1 MIGTLPAGAVHCCVS
16 GLRHGAHQLAVDARV
31 TPTSTAVVTPVERR
45 RARNSVLYGS
55 AGTVVEWFDYGLYL
69 YLVPVMAPLIF
80 PTGDQLTA
88 IIASLGVFAAGS
100 FLRVFGG
107 AFFGS
112 LGDRLG
118 RKKALVL
125 SILMMTVPMA
135 LTAFLPTYAAI
146 GILAPV
152 LFTIMRML
160 QGFSAGG
167 EYSGTVVQLV
177 EQAPATRRGFIASSA
192 VLTSGV
198 GILLA
203 SGLVA
208 LLTTVLSTEAMADWG
223 WRACYLV
230 GGALGLFALVM
241 RRRMDETIA
250 FEKEEAAGDVPKQP
264 LRYALRHLPGPVLL
278 AAFLAGY
285 GGILYYV
292 VLGFGPTI
300 LDTYSD
306 IQSDTALWV
315 TTGMTIAY
323 AFVTPLFGALSDRIG
338 RKPVMIGASVGF
350 VVLSGPMLWLMTHE
364 PVGIVIIAGGVLLV
378 LLMAYG
384 GPVVAAIG
392 EQFPSRARYSALDT
406 GYNLGNAVLGGLAP
420 LTEAWLISVFDSP
433 VAPALLLVVASLIAV
448 PILWRLRE
456 TRGITLEEMDSNGP
470 RGRARSLG
478 GG

>member
-1 MIGTLPAGAVHCCVS
+1 MTSAVAAAPTPA
-16 GLRHGAHQLAVDARV
+16 
-31 TPTSTAVVTPVERR
+31 ERR
-45 RARNSVLYGS
+45 RARNSVIYGS

-80 PTGDQLTA
+80 PSDDALTA
-88 IIASLGVFAAGS
+88 MIASLGVFAAGS

-112 LGDRLG
+112 IGDRLG

-125 SILMMTVPMA
+125 SILMMTVPMG

-146 GILAPV
+146 GIAAPII
-152 LFTIMRML
+152 FTVMRML

-177 EQAPATRRGFIASSA
+177 EQAPPSRRGFLASSA
-192 VLTSGV
+192 VLTSGI

-208 LLTTVLSTEAMADWG
+208 LLMTLLSDAQMADWG

-241 RRRMDETIA
+241 RRNMDETQA
-250 FEKEEAAGDVPKQP
+250 FEAEEKADDVPKAP
-264 LRYALRHLPGPVLL
+264 LRYALRHLPGPVLIS
-278 AAFLAGY
+278 AFLAGY

-306 IQSDTALWV
+306 IQSDTAMWV

-323 AFVTPLFGALSDRIG
+323 AFLTPFFGRLSDRYG
-338 RKPVMIGASVGF
+338 RRPVMMAAAGGF
-350 VVLSGPMLWLMTHE
+350 VLLSGPLLWLMTHE
-364 PVGIVIIAGGVLLV
+364 PVLIVVIAGALLLG

-392 EQFPSRARYSALDT
+392 EQFPSRARYSALAT

-420 LTEAWLISVFDSP
+420 LTAAWLISVFDSP
-433 VAPALLLVVASLIAV
+433 VAPAILLVVASLVAL
-448 PILWRLRE
+448 PILWRLKE
-456 TRGITLEEMDSNGP
+456 TRGITLEEMD
-470 RGRARSLG
+470 AE
-478 GG
+478 

>member
-1 MIGTLPAGAVHCCVS
+1 MTSPTTAEISPA
-16 GLRHGAHQLAVDARV
+16 
-31 TPTSTAVVTPVERR
+31 ERR
-45 RARNSVLYGS
+45 RARNSVIYGS

-80 PTGDQLTA
+80 PTGDELTA

-112 LGDRLG
+112 IGDRLG

-177 EQAPATRRGFIASSA
+177 EQAPANRRGFIASSA

-208 LLTTVLSTEAMADWG
+208 LLTTVLTEDQMSGWG
-223 WRACYLV
+223 WRACYIV

-241 RRRMDETIA
+241 RRNMDETVA
-250 FEKEEAAGDVPKQP
+250 FEAEEAAGDVPKAP

-278 AAFLAGY
+278 AAFLAGF

-323 AFVTPLFGALSDRIG
+323 AFVTPLFGRLSDRVG
-338 RKPVMIGASVGF
+338 RKPVMITATAGF
-350 VVLSGPMLWLMTHE
+350 VVLSGPLLWLMTNE
-364 PVGIVIIAGGVLLV
+364 PVAIVVIAGAVLLV

-392 EQFPSRARYSALDT
+392 EQFPSRARYSALAT

-420 LTEAWLISVFDSP
+420 VTDAWLISVFDSP
-433 VAPALLLVVASLIAV
+433 VAPAILLVVASVVAL
-448 PILWRLRE
+448 PILWRLKE
-456 TRGITLEEMDSNGP
+456 TRGITLEEMDASA
-470 RGRARSLG
+470 RGR
-478 GG
+478 